1 MFALAGRTGLRD
13 GRGCGIP
20 STSPRGCPTT
30 ARGQSCTTSAGGCV
44 EGCPRAVARSGVAR
58 STGCH
63 TSPGAVWRSKPGA
76 NGSRAPVTLRHPVS
90 TNDQVRTY
98 VTAQD
103 GSGRAPASAFGTK
116 SALAGR
122 TGLAGGPTAPS
133 PWVGLSLGLSSAPFN
148 LPSLFPLPL
157 VSCIAANVCTPP
169 YPANGNWKSCWVLQP
184 SRVQI
189 PHPPPR

>member
-1 MFALAGRTGLRD
+1 MFALAGRAGLRD

-20 STSPRGCPTT
+20 STSPRGYHTT

-44 EGCPRAVARSGVAR
+44 KGCPRAVARSGVAR

-116 SALAGR
+116 SALVGGR
-122 TGLAGGPTAPS
+122 TGLAGGPTALRRGSQFGAQFSTVQTP
-133 PWVGLSLGLSSAPFN
+133 PIVPT
-148 LPSLFPLPL
+148 PL
-157 VSCIAANVCTPP
+157 VTCIAANVCTSP
-169 YPANGNWKSCWVLQP
+169 YPAKGNWKSCWVLQP